1 MSQSEKLI
9 RWSAILAVTA
19 VAAVAGWV
27 SYVHAHDVVTSHGE
41 AGALG
46 YAYPGTVDGL
56 IFAAS
61 MVLLDAARRKVP
73 APALAYW
80 ALGLGISVTLF
91 ANVLAGWQSGWL
103 GAFWAAW
110 PAVALVVA
118 YETLMLLVR
127 RTATPAVA
135 TETAEIPQFDP
146 PASQSDAIR
155 AAIAETG
162 SNDPSVVVA
171 YLADRGIVVARQR
184 VCDVIRR
191 DRARVAGLR

>member
-27 SYVHAHDVVTSHGE
+27 SYVHAHDVVASHGE

-61 MVLLDAARRKVP
+61 MVLLDAARRKVT

-91 ANVLAGWQSGWL
+91 ANVLAGWQHGLL

-118 YETLMLLVR
+118 YETLMILIR
-127 RTATPAVA
+127 RTATPPVALAVA
-135 TETAEIPQFDP
+135 PDTDETQ
-146 PASQSDAIR
+146 PATQADVIR
-155 AAIAETG
+155 AAVAELGT
-162 SNDPSVVVA
+162 NDATVVVA
-171 YLADRGIVVARQR
+171 YLADRGVTVARQR

-191 DRARVAGLR
+191 DRVKVAGLR

>member
-27 SYVHAHDVVTSHGE
+27 SYVHAHDVVASHGE

-61 MVLLDAARRKVP
+61 MVLLDAARRKVR

-91 ANVLAGWQSGWL
+91 ANVLAGLASGPL

-127 RTATPAVA
+127 RTATPPVA
-135 TETAEIPQFDP
+135 TDFADTQ
-146 PASQSDAIR
+146 PATQADAIR
-155 AAIAETG
+155 AGIAETG
-162 SNDPSVVVA
+162 SNDPSVVVS
-171 YLADRGIVVARQR
+171 YLADRGIIVARQR

-191 DRARVAGLR
+191 DRTKVSGLR